1 MELDVFSTFKYC
13 KISGTVMR
21 RSARRNRRPVHDN
34 TQGIYTIAYRRMF
47 SCRVRHIA
55 CIQIDQDTVFF
66 LGLHV
71 WLLCVTVYVCRGYLN
86 TFGNLID
93 FQLIEQHRFVCI

>member
-66 LGLHV
+66 GSSCMAV
-71 WLLCVTVYVCRGYLN
+71 MSFIVTVCVC
-86 TFGNLID
+86 
-93 FQLIEQHRFVCI
+93 VCVKDI

>member
-34 TQGIYTIAYRRMF
+34 TQGIFKTALTGGCFM
-47 SCRVRHIA
+47 
-55 CIQIDQDTVFF
+55 
-66 LGLHV
+66 
-71 WLLCVTVYVCRGYLN
+71 
-86 TFGNLID
+86 
-93 FQLIEQHRFVCI
+93 